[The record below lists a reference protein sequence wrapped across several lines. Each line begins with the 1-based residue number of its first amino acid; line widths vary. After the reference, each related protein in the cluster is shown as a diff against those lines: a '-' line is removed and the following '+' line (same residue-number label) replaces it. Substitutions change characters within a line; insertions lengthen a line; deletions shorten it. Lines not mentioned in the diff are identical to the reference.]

1 MKKGTLGITLITGI
15 LSLAAAGG
23 ALAQQT
29 ADSPT
34 VLKPAASAQGDGS
47 SPSSDHAAN
56 DQGSMG
62 MGMDDGGND
71 HGGMGMSGGSGDHGG
86 MSDGGHDSGGGH
98 NGGSDGDGGG

>member
-62 MGMDDGGND
+62 MDDGGND

-98 NGGSDGDGGG
+98 SGGSDGDGGG